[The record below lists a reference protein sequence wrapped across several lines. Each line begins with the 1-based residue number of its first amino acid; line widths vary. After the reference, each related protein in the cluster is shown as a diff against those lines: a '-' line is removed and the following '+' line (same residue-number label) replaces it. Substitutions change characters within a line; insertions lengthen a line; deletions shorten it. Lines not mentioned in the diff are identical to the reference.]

1 MRLLN
6 GGLIVLPTQRAC
18 GVSFKPLGPL
28 VPYRFGQL
36 LASVSDP
43 GEPPGSPIV
52 EPSARGEAA
61 SLTPSVCDVLVVD
74 DDLTILYT
82 IAEALELEG
91 YNVEIANNGAEAL
104 AGLQSFRPRVVLLD
118 LRMPVLDGWAFME
131 QVRQTEIT
139 FKLILMT
146 ATPDVENWAE
156 EVGAAAYLRK
166 PFELEELIALVAELC
181 GGGEGQRTESGD

>member
-1 MRLLN
+1 MLN
-6 GGLIVLPTQRAC
+6 GGSIIVHPGPRVF
-18 GVSFKPLGPL
+18 GEFERLGQL
-28 VPYRFGQL
+28 VPYRLGQL
-36 LASVSDP
+36 FASVSDP
-43 GEPPGSPIV
+43 GEQPDSSPG
-52 EPSARGEAA
+52 EPMSLGEAV
-61 SLTPSVCDVLVVD
+61 PRVPGVCDVLVVD

-131 QVRQTEIT
+131 RVKQSGIT

-146 ATPDVENWAE
+146 ATPDVEDFAE
-156 EVGAAAYLRK
+156 DVGALAYLRK
-166 PFELEELIALVAELC
+166 PFELEDLISLVARLC
-181 GGGEGQRTESGD
+181 SDAEGDPETNPS